1 MVNNKVLFEI
11 VWWVITAVIVSV
23 IMYPIWYDF
32 MGFKFNLTNT
42 VLVTCF
48 VTFTRYAFLLKHTFL
63 ANWEKGKIIFILCAI
78 AFIGVLS
85 IQVQDF
91 NVWFDNG
98 DPDILLKT
106 VKASKREGLLEYIKT
121 EFIFFAVAS
130 SISVLFLAGRL
141 FHSIWRLKNR
151 GIV

>member
-1 MVNNKVLFEI
+1 MSKNKILLELVGWL
-11 VWWVITAVIVSV
+11 ITALIVSV
-23 IMYPIWYDF
+23 IMFPIWNEF
-32 MGFKFNLTNT
+32 MSFKFNLTNT

-48 VTFTRYAFLLKHTFL
+48 ITFTRYAFLLKHTFL
-63 ANWEKGKIIFILCAI
+63 AKWEKGKIIFILCAI

-91 NVWFDNG
+91 NVWYDNG
-98 DPDILLKT
+98 DPDILLKV

-121 EFIFFAVAS
+121 EFIFFSVAS
-130 SISVLFLAGRL
+130 SISVLLLAGRL
-141 FHSIWRLKNR
+141 LHSIWRLKNR

>member
-1 MVNNKVLFEI
+1 MSKNKVLLEI
-11 VWWVITAVIVSV
+11 VWWLITAVVVSV
-23 IMYPIWYDF
+23 IMYPIWSDF
-32 MGFKFNLTNT
+32 MSFKFNLTNT

-63 ANWEKGKIIFILCAI
+63 AHWEKGKIIFILCAI

-91 NVWFDNG
+91 NVWYDNG
-98 DPDILLKT
+98 NPDVLLKV
-106 VKASKREGLLEYIKT
+106 VKENKREGLLEYIKT

-141 FHSIWRLKNR
+141 LHSIWRVKNR

>member
-1 MVNNKVLFEI
+1 MFKNKILLEI
-11 VWWVITAVIVSV
+11 VWWLITVVIVGV
-23 IMYPIWYDF
+23 IMYPIWSDF
-32 MGFKFNLTNT
+32 MSFKFNVTNT

-63 ANWEKGKIIFILCAI
+63 ADWQMGKIVFILCAI

-91 NVWFDNG
+91 NVWYDNG
-98 DPDILLKT
+98 DPDVLLNV

-141 FHSIWRLKNR
+141 LYSIWRVKNR